1 MLAKIRG
8 DEKLKT
14 LPVIV
19 VSRDDAKELSLMLG
33 AAGALQHPI
42 DWSRLNHILQR
53 IRSDCDH
60 NTQTDV
66 ALLDGSP
73 RLTGL
78 VEGMLQE
85 HHWNLRSY
93 SSGEHLLAEIS
104 DDSPHLLIVDLSG
117 DATKSM
123 QSIESIR
130 VKLDPKVLPLVAISD
145 NSLDAETLQRLEAVG
160 SRWLPVSG
168 SNVDVML
175 ASIEELMALSLEA
188 T

>member
-1 MLAKIRG
+1 
-8 DEKLKT
+8 
-14 LPVIV
+14 
-19 VSRDDAKELSLMLG
+19 
-33 AAGALQHPI
+33 
-42 DWSRLNHILQR
+42 
-53 IRSDCDH
+53 
-60 NTQTDV
+60 
-66 ALLDGSP
+66 
-73 RLTGL
+73 
-78 VEGMLQE
+78 MLQE

-117 DATKSM
+117 DAAKSM

-145 NSLDAETLQRLEAVG
+145 NSLDAEILQRLEAVG